1 MNKTLPAISLALLLA
16 ASADAQGLKFGRL
29 HMKQRA
35 GRAAMAA
42 TSPAATAAGR
52 AHTAMSAATG
62 GVLDEYEEKRG
73 DAIFRY
79 VYAYDKDGLRSSET
93 IYVKRKDD
101 NGNWGEEQLYDVG
114 TYLYEYDGS
123 GRVKTKT
130 VSYGKNELFTT
141 YRVMVDYS
149 EDLTTYTRYELYD
162 GEGDY
167 RRVKKWS
174 CYPGGQLASVTNY
187 EPYDGSTEREI
198 SISENGIITS
208 EADYR
213 SKYERTGTTN
223 DSIITYYGRDYSN
236 GNWLGERIE
245 AYRYEPVG
253 AGRLAEYKCYDA
265 GEYSTSYEE
274 RKFTFEYDNL
284 GRLVSLKKYYNGDD
298 DEVVS
303 GGSIDING
311 DGVINENDRPARAPR
326 AAGEEPE
333 WKLEYNET
341 YEYWGDEVYGVGNT
355 WHDVFG
361 MDGPLK
367 RVYLDDEGYI
377 TETLFE
383 RDASGKLLSVT
394 CSSED
399 IETVDATST
408 ITVDAD
414 GHITKT
420 EDTSEET
427 YGDSRYYYSDA
438 TEYTWEGGQAVKA
451 VNTWRNRHT
460 SPNDNYDHTNST
472 TYQYAYGKDRVTVTW
487 HEDGYPTTY
496 EYTISDDGNRHS
508 VVSRQLSDGMW
519 TDDYRF
525 AREVQQEDVSF
536 IMPNISADMAGF
548 SPDSI
553 VVASVAGRVVCAY
566 ECGHGS
572 DINYGFHSLEEDGT
586 YNYMNAASGK
596 TYFTIAHDGDETVCS
611 DIDGRPVYVLADGRL
626 VRRYVY
632 RNEGVPGSSTG
643 PSRPAAPVSRAAT
656 VPAGQAYDEISYAY
670 DSHGR
675 LTGRTEVSVSSDGTR
690 TEEIKL
696 EYTYNETLGV
706 ASANATAKAGVTL
719 NGRALGT
726 TDGSPISVFS
736 ADGRA
741 LAEGVTSFTPASAG
755 IYVVKCGSLTVK
767 VAVR

>member
-16 ASADAQGLKFGRL
+16 ASADAQGVKFGRL

-35 GRAAMAA
+35 ERAAMAA
-42 TSPAATAAGR
+42 AAKATTAADK
-52 AHTAMSAATG
+52 APTVKKATND

-265 GEYSTSYEE
+265 GEYYTSYEE

-298 DEVVS
+298 DEVVW
-303 GGSIDING
+303 GGSTDING
-311 DGVINENDRPARAPR
+311 DGVIDENDRPARAPR

-451 VNTWRNRHT
+451 VNTWYTKNVYPEDTRE
-460 SPNDNYDHTNST
+460 YKEVTNIQY
-472 TYQYAYGKDRVTVTW
+472 TYGEGTVTVIEET
-487 HEDGYPTTY
+487 DQRRDPN
-496 EYTISDDGNRHS
+496 EYTVTNDGKRHS
-508 VVSRQLSDGMW
+508 VSTRYYDNGKW
-519 TDDYRF
+519 TDGYRF
-525 AREVQQEDVSF
+525 VREVQTEDVSF

-566 ECGHGS
+566 DSEGWTDVS
-572 DINYGFHSLEEDGT
+572 YGFHSVEEDNSY
-586 YNYMNAASGK
+586 YNYMNTISGK
-596 TYFTIAHDGDETVCS
+596 NYFAIEHDGNETICS
-611 DIDGRPVYVLADGRL
+611 DIAGLPIYVLADGRL
-626 VRRYVY
+626 VRQYVY
-632 RNEGVPGSSTG
+632 RNEGELNGSVVNNESMAK
-643 PSRPAAPVSRAAT
+643 RRAAT

-706 ASANATAKAGVTL
+706 TSANATAKAGVTL
-719 NGRALGT
+719 NGRTLGT